1 MIEGNSENVYT
12 LDNFIQEYGAEDL
25 RVDAFHLKEVFFNPG
40 MRHKIVVNGDNISDK
55 YASELEENKRTIT
68 LSTKEYYKY
77 RYNPKLLSYDIYG
90 TTELWFF
97 ILMANEL
104 YSITEFDLRKLV
116 LYDASI
122 ISKFNKMLELDQ
134 EFLEINS
141 MEVMEQ
147 TQSGGTV

>member
-1 MIEGNSENVYT
+1 MIDGNSENVYT

-40 MRHKIVVNGDNISDK
+40 MKHKIIVNGNIISDK
-55 YASELEENKRTIT
+55 YASELEENKRIIT
-68 LSTKEYYKY
+68 FNTKEYYKY

-104 YSITEFDLRKLV
+104 YSITEFNLRKLI
-116 LYDASI
+116 LYDASVI
-122 ISKFNKMLELDQ
+122 PKFNKLLELVQ
-134 EFLEINS
+134 QFLEINS

-147 TQSGGTV
+147 TQSGIDL

>member
-1 MIEGNSENVYT
+1 MISGNSENIYT
-12 LDNFIQEYGAEDL
+12 LSNFIREYGVEDL
-25 RVDAFHLKEVFFNPG
+25 RVDAFHLKEVFFQDG
-40 MRHKIVVNGDNISDK
+40 MNHKIVVNGDNIADK
-55 YASELEENKRTIT
+55 YAIELEENKKTVEFT
-68 LSTKEYYKY
+68 TKEYYKY
-77 RYNPKLLSYDIYG
+77 RFNPKVLSYDLYG

-104 YSITEFDLRKLV
+104 YSISEFNLKKLV

-147 TQSGGTV
+147 TQSGIDL

>member
-1 MIEGNSENVYT
+1 MIEGNSENIYT

-40 MRHKIVVNGDNISDK
+40 MKHKIVVNGNIISDK
-55 YASELEENKRTIT
+55 YASELEENKRIIT
-68 LSTKEYYKY
+68 FNTKEYYKY

-104 YSITEFDLRKLV
+104 YTAIEFNLHKLV
-116 LYDASI
+116 LFDSAI
-122 ISKFNKMLELDQ
+122 ITKLNRMIELDS

-141 MEVMEQ
+141 MEVKEE
-147 TQSGGTV
+147 TDEGVSI

>member
-1 MIEGNSENVYT
+1 MIEGNNETIYP
-12 LDNFIQEYGAEDL
+12 LDNFIHAYGAEDL
-25 RVDAFHLKEVFFNPG
+25 RVDAFHLNEVFFNPG
-40 MRHKIVVNGDNISDK
+40 MKHKIIVNGDIISDK
-55 YASELEENKRTIT
+55 YDVELEENKRTIT

-104 YSITEFDLRKLV
+104 YSISEFNLRKLV

-147 TQSGGTV
+147 TQSGGTT

>member
-1 MIEGNSENVYT
+1 MIEGNSENIYT
-12 LDNFIQEYGAEDL
+12 LDNFIQEYGTEDL

-40 MRHKIVVNGDNISDK
+40 MKHKIVVNGNIISDK
-55 YASELEENKRTIT
+55 YASELEENKRIIT
-68 LSTKEYYKY
+68 FNTKEYYKY
-77 RYNPKLLSYDIYG
+77 RYNPKLLSYDVYG

-116 LYDASI
+116 LYDASVI
-122 ISKFNKMLELDQ
+122 TKFNKMLELDQ

-141 MEVMEQ
+141 MEVMKEI
-147 TQSGGTV
+147 QSGGTT

>member
-1 MIEGNSENVYT
+1 MIEGNSENIYT

-25 RVDAFHLKEVFFNPG
+25 RVDTFHLKEVFFNPG
-40 MRHKIVVNGDNISDK
+40 MKHKIVVNGNIISDK

-68 LSTKEYYKY
+68 LNTKEYYKY

-104 YSITEFDLRKLV
+104 YTAIEFNLHKLV
-116 LYDASI
+116 LFDSAI
-122 ISKFNKMLELDQ
+122 ITKLNRMIELDS

-141 MEVMEQ
+141 MEVKEE
-147 TQSGGTV
+147 TDEGVSI

>member
-1 MIEGNSENVYT
+1 MIEGNSENIYT
-12 LDNFIQEYGAEDL
+12 LDNFIQEYGTEDL

-40 MRHKIVVNGDNISDK
+40 MKHKIVVNGNNISDK
-55 YASELEENKRTIT
+55 YTSELEENKRIIT
-68 LSTKEYYKY
+68 LNTKEYYKY
-77 RYNPKLLSYDIYG
+77 RYNPKLLSYDVYG

-122 ISKFNKMLELDQ
+122 ISKLNKMLELDQ

-147 TQSGGTV
+147 TQSEIDL